1 MPKNKRSVQHEK
13 AMVTIEFYGI
23 PRQRAGCA
31 ELVLEAGT
39 VGELLEK
46 IQEKCPGLKGLVSKD
61 RRLPKEFLLSIN
73 GERFVSGL
81 EDPLKPGE
89 RILLLSADA
98 GG

>member
-1 MPKNKRSVQHEK
+1 MPKNNPSGQREKVSVT
-13 AMVTIEFYGI
+13 VEFYGI

-31 ELVLEAGT
+31 ELVLEAET

-46 IQEKCPGLKGLVSKD
+46 IQEECPGLKGLVSEQGWW
-61 RRLPKEFLLSIN
+61 PKEYLLSIN

-81 EDPLKPGE
+81 EELLKSGE